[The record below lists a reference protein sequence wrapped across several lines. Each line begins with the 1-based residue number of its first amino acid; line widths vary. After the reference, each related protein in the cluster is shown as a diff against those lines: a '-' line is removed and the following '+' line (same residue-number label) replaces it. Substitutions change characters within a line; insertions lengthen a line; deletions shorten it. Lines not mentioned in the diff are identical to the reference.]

1 MNKATVNWE
10 PQKYLD
16 HFGSA
21 EKIASLL
28 GLLSA
33 RSIRQQ
39 ILRKKINKANK
50 TYLDN
55 VSGFN
60 KPKKIQK
67 PKCFVVGV
75 LDQEFIDNIKKYPT
89 KYKLSNHYGVRTR
102 KVNAHLNACFGH
114 QDLQKIK
121 EIFK

>member
-1 MNKATVNWE
+1 MNKATVHWE
-10 PQKYLD
+10 PKKYLD

-67 PKCFVVGV
+67 PKCFEVGV
-75 LDQEFIDNIKKYPT
+75 LD
-89 KYKLSNHYGVRTR
+89 
-102 KVNAHLNACFGH
+102 
-114 QDLQKIK
+114 
-121 EIFK
+121 